1 MEERFATLESGR
13 GVFPGT
19 AGDPVEKDQTNKG
32 SPEAR
37 QKKEGIARNPR
48 KRIPT
53 DLLQSMPKGTPHPG
67 IRLAR
72 ASRPEQGRCLAV
84 TQKEHGQANT
94 RSREG
99 SQEPQEGGGCA
110 GCRAP
115 PRQSPTTRYPPTH
128 VVEVGGYHA
137 HVMQPQKGCRL
148 DHVIVTGKDR
158 CLCDECID
166 VGPVTVV

>member
-1 MEERFATLESGR
+1 MA
-13 GVFPGT
+13 
-19 AGDPVEKDQTNKG
+19 
-32 SPEAR
+32 
-37 QKKEGIARNPR
+37 
-48 KRIPT
+48 
-53 DLLQSMPKGTPHPG
+53 H
-67 IRLAR
+67 
-72 ASRPEQGRCLAV
+72 
-84 TQKEHGQANT
+84 KEHGKANA

-115 PRQSPTTRYPPTH
+115 PLQSPTTRYPPTH
-128 VVEVGGYHA
+128 RGEVGGYHA